1 MAFSVIKTS
10 DCNYKN
16 VASHRRFEMFLQNGE
31 YNNKTQ

>member
-1 MAFSVIKTS
+1 MAFYVIKTL

-16 VASHRRFEMFLQNGE
+16 DASHRRFEMFLQNGE